1 MLLTSLG
8 DDNRVHYIK
17 LNPTSLARKMPILL
31 VLSLVDVSERGYG
44 NIDLMSPCLK
54 DLVFARLLVNPFL
67 NREEKVAVFVLLL
80 FKQI

>member
-1 MLLTSLG
+1 M
-8 DDNRVHYIK
+8 
-17 LNPTSLARKMPILL
+17 
-31 VLSLVDVSERGYG
+31 LSLVDVSEKGYG
-44 NIDLMSPCLK
+44 NVDLMSPCLK